1 MKKKFSG
8 IYTDVRKITPEHLL
22 EFYLKGYHP
31 ERSEAGDEILR
42 RLRMI
47 DLFRETLRD
56 MGKKDERDSCHE
68 E

>member
-1 MKKKFSG
+1 MKKKFNG

-22 EFYLKGYHP
+22 EFYLKGHHP
-31 ERSEAGDEILR
+31 ERSEARREILR

-47 DLFRETLRD
+47 DMFRETLCG
-56 MGKKDERDSCHE
+56 MWGKDEGGSRHE